1 MRSVRTAAHIW
12 TMGSS
17 VIAGKK
23 ILRRMPFIRQRIYIR
38 KKQALVAVEAFGYEE
53 RTYSERCV
61 R

>member
-38 KKQALVAVEAFGYEE
+38 KKQALSN
-53 RTYSERCV
+53 RKKQKKT
-61 R
+61 